1 VPNSDDVGYRSWKET
16 TRPDHAAMILYMMDV
31 SGSMGREQKEI
42 VRLVSFWI
50 DTWLR
55 SQYQSLETRYVV
67 HDAVA
72 KEVDQDTFYRLRE
85 SGGTKISS
93 AYELCLQLMRDKYP
107 SSEWNIYPFHFS
119 DGDNWSSRDTERCV
133 DAIVSDLL
141 VRIEAMRRAN
151 GRDESSDR
159 FERQSN
165 QRFPSERASG
175 GAGLGNTD
183 LEIGDVV
190 RAGMQF
196 EIREQLTLVLRK
208 LLFFSFDELDT

>member
-1 VPNSDDVGYRSWKET
+1 MKLASDRGRQRDFRNQHQ
-16 TRPDHAAMILYMMDV
+16 RPATKRQCGLD
-31 SGSMGREQKEI
+31 
-42 VRLVSFWI
+42 RL
-50 DTWLR
+50 
-55 SQYQSLETRYVV
+55 Q
-67 HDAVA
+67 
-72 KEVDQDTFYRLRE
+72 VDF
-85 SGGTKISS
+85 
-93 AYELCLQLMRDKYP
+93 C
-107 SSEWNIYPFHFS
+107 FS
-119 DGDNWSSRDTERCV
+119 RSRDALQEKRLELRGGQRCV

-208 LLFFSFDELDT
+208 LLFVSCDELDT